1 MFLAYSF
8 HQFCCTPIC
17 VGEVIEVGDVTIEF
31 LWFLV
36 HIGYI
41 WSFLVLTQTVCKA
54 PVQLAILIP
63 LIYWITLFFSGC
75 IVSGGWKNH
84 ILRGEETG
92 VREKTTHNYIMQL
105 TCTKVIYLVYYIEE
119 V

>member
-1 MFLAYSF
+1 MDRTRNSNRAKLVATRYVSIQLYLGRLPNTQVSGLFSF
-8 HQFCCTPIC
+8 HQFCYTPIC

-41 WSFLVLTQTVCKA
+41 WSFLVLTQTACKA

-63 LIYWITLFFSGC
+63 
-75 IVSGGWKNH
+75 
-84 ILRGEETG
+84 
-92 VREKTTHNYIMQL
+92 
-105 TCTKVIYLVYYIEE
+105 
-119 V
+119 